1 MAKISALTGIVLVST
16 SILSAC
22 GTTSRFVEEPHLT
35 VDEPKSDARQAIGAV
50 FGSLTPPYSV
60 ALCEAEV
67 TTKQCKKGAPGIG
80 AQGVGGLLLPLQLH
94 VTRMDVR
101 GQHAEPDGIAFEAS
115 LDAKVDA
122 ISPLCGTV
130 GGRVVGRANETA
142 FMELKSFYCNWVLIG
157 NVIVNAKLSI
167 DSISVRERVVTG
179 FYRLTFHGTGNAA
192 GSGYYRA
199 AIIPKS

>member
-1 MAKISALTGIVLVST
+1 MAKISTLTGIVLGSM

-22 GTTSRFVEEPHLT
+22 GTTSRFVEEPRLI
-35 VDEPKSDARQAIGAV
+35 VDEPKRDARQAIGAV
-50 FGSLTPPYSV
+50 FGSLIPPYSV
-60 ALCEAEV
+60 VLCEAEV
-67 TTKQCKKGAPGIG
+67 ATKQCKKGAPGIG

-94 VTRMDVR
+94 VTRMEVHE
-101 GQHAEPDGIAFEAS
+101 QHAEPDGIAFEAS
-115 LDAKVDA
+115 LDARVDA

-130 GGRVVGRANETA
+130 GGRVVGRPNETA
-142 FMELKSFYCNWVLIG
+142 FVELKSFYCNWVLVG

-167 DSISVRERVVTG
+167 DSISVRDRVVTG
-179 FYRLTFHGTGNAA
+179 FYRLTFHGTGNAE